1 MDGAVGVEFGAP
13 KALEHMELLEGME
26 STKTLTQAT

>member
-13 KALEHMELLEGME
+13 KALEPMELLEGIE
-26 STKTLTQAT
+26 GTQTLI